1 MEVHLSNDRII
12 AYHRNR
18 KDYVDAPENTLR
30 FAYGDNRYEKM
41 TKDLVCETDILKLKT
56 LEEINED
63 FRRSDFI
70 NLALMSSDL
79 LSVLVDHLR
88 DKTDSIRELA
98 SRAIVQVCSLKF
110 GRDKIMEKAY
120 IHHIAELIDDP
131 QASIRTNAYLAMNNL
146 AEFRDGAEH
155 ILAAEKLPSFVDKL
169 IEEKVDSILISIL
182 QLIKKILEG

>member
-1 MEVHLSNDRII
+1 MALENQSNKITFFELQVNFRGQKINPKHLTDLTKMEVHLSNDRII

-30 FAYGDNRYEKM
+30 FAYGDSRYEKM

-98 SRAIVQVCSLKF
+98 SRAIV
-110 GRDKIMEKAY
+110 
-120 IHHIAELIDDP
+120 
-131 QASIRTNAYLAMNNL
+131 
-146 AEFRDGAEH
+146 
-155 ILAAEKLPSFVDKL
+155 
-169 IEEKVDSILISIL
+169 
-182 QLIKKILEG
+182 